1 MVSGTVWVESRL
13 RIHPQVL
20 IAAGLLAA
28 MLAGLS
34 AWLVSRPFLSAVAWE
49 LPLAGAFSLRVPSVL
64 VFDVGVY
71 LLVVGA
77 TVLMLVALAHQSL
90 RSPRRTGAA
99 APLPATAVTGSA
111 G

>member
-28 MLAGLS
+28 VLAGLS
-34 AWLVSRPFLSAVAWE
+34 AWLVSRPFLAAVAWE
-49 LPLAGAFSLRVPSVL
+49 LPLAGDLGVRVPSVL

-90 RSPRRTGAA
+90 RSPRRAA
-99 APLPATAVTGSA
+99 APLPAATVTG
-111 G
+111 